1 MNFNDPFNRVC
12 NQQQSEYL
20 AFRDALKRSQVDS
33 LPGAEALLADIKKRL
48 WKFISIIALIV
59 SVISLLFPSAAVAT
73 LVFGVVIALWLITNS
88 FKGQRYVKRYI
99 NEEIIK
105 Q

>member
-1 MNFNDPFNRVC
+1 
-12 NQQQSEYL
+12 
-20 AFRDALKRSQVDS
+20 ALKRSQVDS

-59 SVISLLFPSAAVAT
+59 SVISLLFPAAAMAT

>member
-1 MNFNDPFNRVC
+1 M
-12 NQQQSEYL
+12 
-20 AFRDALKRSQVDS
+20 KRSQVDS

-59 SVISLLFPSAAVAT
+59 SVISLLFPAAAVAT